1 MDNCTCGHLYH
12 KGRCKAGVRPSGKP
26 MPEDGR
32 DVTLVQCPCPSF
44 VAAEPPTAHVY
55 YSAKEQ
61 AAMLRKGQPPVAS
74 WTDLNDPEALPL
86 VECDW
91 QPVITGPDEDGEREF
106 ELRLSPTKQL
116 LVRVTPDGLLGPIVR
131 HDDTGTYEHFV
142 VLPADVVAHYEEG
155 ARLLNTI
162 GADSMDNN
170 WWGEYE
176 TWLAQ
181 DAALLPKEENDG

>member
-1 MDNCTCGHLYH
+1 
-12 KGRCKAGVRPSGKP
+12 
-26 MPEDGR
+26 
-32 DVTLVQCPCPSF
+32 
-44 VAAEPPTAHVY
+44 
-55 YSAKEQ
+55 
-61 AAMLRKGQPPVAS
+61 MLRKGQPPVAS

-142 VLPADVVAHYEEG
+142 VLPADVVAAWLRARQQDEPGSAEEYV
-155 ARLLNTI
+155 AANRLESTL
-162 GADSMDNN
+162 
-170 WWGEYE
+170 
-176 TWLAQ
+176 L
-181 DAALLPKEENDG
+181 ALLPKEENDG